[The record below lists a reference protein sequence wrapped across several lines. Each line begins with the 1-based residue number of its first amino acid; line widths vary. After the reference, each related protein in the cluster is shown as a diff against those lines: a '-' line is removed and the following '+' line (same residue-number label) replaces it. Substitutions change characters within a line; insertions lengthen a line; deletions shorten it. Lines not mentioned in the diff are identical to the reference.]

1 VEKKLIFLPV
11 IFLFFCCVYTIVI
24 VILSRGLQSLRV
36 YNEKE
41 ENTFSV
47 VIAARNEQ
55 AILRSCLDS
64 ILQQTISTS
73 RYEVVLVNDRSTDNT
88 LDIANEYAAK
98 YPNFIVRNIE
108 TVAAGVSPKKNAV
121 SQGVGVSSKEII
133 VFTDADCVVP
143 PEWLA
148 TINQTFT
155 ASTGLV
161 QGITRYAHVPE
172 MNQVFWG
179 LQSLDFLSHGIV
191 AAAAIGA
198 GIPLNSNANNF
209 AFRKDAFLE
218 IGGYG
223 RSAGNVV
230 SGDDDLLLQ
239 KIWKS
244 KKWAIRFMI
253 NDCGLVSTLP
263 TNTIKGVFE
272 QRKRWG
278 SKTVHYNAIQVAM
291 LSGIFLFYLSI
302 IISFCIAV
310 FSLPFLYW
318 GLGMIALKVSGEAS
332 LLIPGTRI
340 FKQKNLRCYIIPAS
354 LIQLPMV
361 VGAVFLGVF
370 GKFNWKDQKFSRK
383 IRR

>member
-1 VEKKLIFLPV
+1 MEKKLIFLAV
-11 IFLFFCCVYTIVI
+11 IFLFFCSVYTVII

-36 YNEKE
+36 YNENEKY
-41 ENTFSV
+41 TFSV

-64 ILQQTISTS
+64 ILQQTISNS

-98 YPNFIVRNIE
+98 YPNFIVKNIE
-108 TVAAGVSPKKNAV
+108 TVTAGVSPKKNAV
-121 SQGVGVSSKEII
+121 SEGVGVSSKEII

-161 QGITRYAHVPE
+161 QGITRYADVPE
-172 MNQVFWG
+172 MNRVFWG

-244 KKWAIRFMI
+244 KKWAIRFMV
-253 NDCGLVSTLP
+253 NDRGLVSTLP

-278 SKTVHYNAIQVAM
+278 SKTVHYNAIQVTM

-310 FSLPFLYW
+310 FSQPFLYL
-318 GLGMIALKVSGEAS
+318 GLGMIALKVLGEAS

-340 FKQKNLRCYIIPAS
+340 FKQKNLRYYIIPAS

-361 VGAVFLGVF
+361 VGAVFIGVF

-383 IRR
+383 VR

>member
-1 VEKKLIFLPV
+1 MLLP
-11 IFLFFCCVYTIVI
+11 IIILFFCCVYTSII
-24 VILSRGLQSLRV
+24 IILSRGLHSLRI
-36 YNEKE
+36 YNESE
-41 ENTFSV
+41 EHTFSV

-55 AILRSCLDS
+55 AILRDCLES
-64 ILQQTISTS
+64 VLQQKISS
-73 RYEVVLVNDRSTDNT
+73 ARFEVVIVDDRSTDCT
-88 LDIANEYAAK
+88 LAIAREYAAK
-98 YPNFIVRNIE
+98 YSNLKVLHIE
-108 TVAAGVSPKKNAV
+108 TTVPGISPKKNAV
-121 SQGVGVSSKEII
+121 SQGIAAASKEII
-133 VFTDADCVVP
+133 VFTDADCIVP
-143 PEWLA
+143 PQWLE
-148 TINQTFT
+148 TINQTFS

-161 QGITRYAHVPE
+161 QGITRYADTSE
-172 MNQVFWG
+172 MNQIFWG
-179 LQSLDFLSHGIV
+179 VQSLDFLSHGIV

-223 RSAGNVV
+223 RSAGTVV

-244 KKWAIRFMI
+244 KKWEIRYMVS
-253 NDCGLVSTLP
+253 DQGVVSTLP
-263 TNTIKGVFE
+263 TTTIKGVFE

-278 SKTVHYNAIQVAM
+278 SKTVHYNALQVTM
-291 LSGIFLFYLSI
+291 LSGIFLFYLT
-302 IISFCIAV
+302 IISTFCIGV
-310 FSLPFLYW
+310 FNPPFLYW
-318 GLGMIALKVSGEAS
+318 GFGMIVLKIAGEAS

-340 FKQKNLRCYIIPAS
+340 FKQTNLRHYIIPAS

-383 IRR
+383 V

>member
-1 VEKKLIFLPV
+1 MLLPV
-11 IFLFFCCVYTIVI
+11 VFLFSCCIYITII
-24 VILSRGLQSLRV
+24 VILSRGLQSLHI
-36 YNEKE
+36 YNENE
-41 ENTFSV
+41 AYTFSV

-55 AILRSCLDS
+55 SNIRNCLDS
-64 ILQQTISTS
+64 VLRQTIPDS
-73 RYEVVLVNDRSTDNT
+73 RYEVVLVDDRSTDMT
-88 LDIANEYAAK
+88 LEIANEYAAK
-98 YPNFIVRNIE
+98 YPNLIVKHIE
-108 TVAAGVSPKKNAV
+108 SMEPGISPKKNAV
-121 SQGVGVSSKEII
+121 SQGVLIASKEIV

-143 PEWLA
+143 PQWLE

-155 ASTGLV
+155 SSTGLV

-172 MNQVFWG
+172 MNQIFWG

-223 RSAGNVV
+223 RVAGTVV

-239 KIWKS
+239 KIWKN
-244 KKWAIRFMI
+244 KKWEIRFMAH
-253 NDCGLVSTLP
+253 DRAVVSTLP
-263 TNTIKGVFE
+263 TDTLKGVFE

-278 SKTVHYNAIQVAM
+278 SKTVHYNTLQITI
-291 LSGIFLFYLSI
+291 LSGIFLFYLA
-302 IISFCIAV
+302 IISAFCIGV
-310 FSLPFLYW
+310 FYRPYIYW
-318 GLGMIALKVSGEAS
+318 GLGMIFLKIVGETS

-340 FKQKNLRCYIIPAS
+340 FKQQHLRPYIIPAS

-361 VGAVFLGVF
+361 VGAVFMGVF
-370 GKFNWKDQKFSRK
+370 GKFTWKDQKFSRK
-383 IRR
+383 VD